1 MRSSLLSRVVL
12 ASVPLRRV
20 WPLLL
25 CALLARGLY
34 AQGPAGAV
42 TVCFVQTK
50 EVHDHYVVSG
60 GDAKALAKEFAGTML
75 ANGAPLVTVELAGL
89 GDKDVN
95 PEVERRGCGW
105 VVQVWRHDSVDV
117 NQLSSLPAN
126 MDMVPDSPA
135 PAPPPI
141 GDRDAVLYRLRKA
154 GSDKVLAHGS
164 LPLKTR
170 RGRSAVAIFDPYP
183 IFAKQILKKMNQ
195 VE

>member
-1 MRSSLLSRVVL
+1 MFSKVVL
-12 ASVPLRRV
+12 ASFQLRRA

-25 CALLARGLY
+25 CALLAQELY
-34 AQGPAGAV
+34 AQSPAAAV
-42 TVCFVQTK
+42 TVCFVQTR

-60 GDAKALAKEFAGTML
+60 GDAKALAKEFAGTKL

-105 VVQVWRHDSVDV
+105 VVQVWRHDNVDT

-126 MDMVPDSPA
+126 MDMVPDNPA

-141 GDRDAVLYRLRKA
+141 GDRDAILYRLRKA

-164 LPLKTR
+164 APLETR
-170 RGRSAVAIFDPYP
+170 RGRSTVVIFNPYP
-183 IFAKQILKKMNQ
+183 IFAKQILKKMSQ
-195 VE
+195 VG